1 MENKHTRSLLIH
13 ILISHLGKVWVESP
27 SRLVYYTPQSHH
39 SFIISLTRICLL
51 KLTGSYNFFKTQ
63 MRNFSSSSQLLAAG

>member
-51 KLTGSYNFFKTQ
+51 KLTGSYTQ